1 MNVKVD
7 DEAASTTSSMV
18 TKESVFAIRADNPTT
33 NYFLLH
39 CVSEEAEHL
48 DPEPIIDTVGNVIHF
63 GMKYITG
70 RYLEISNFTNKYH
83 EFEVRRKHI
92 FVQGTTVFF
101 PQVPLMYV
109 SKTGATVKIANDII
123 LELQVRSSLSM

>member
-1 MNVKVD
+1 MDPKLENEKGD
-7 DEAASTTSSMV
+7 
-18 TKESVFAIRADNPTT
+18 
-33 NYFLLH
+33 YYLH
-39 CVSEEAEHL
+39 LENIIISKGQEAEHL